1 MGARFEGGAR
11 TEDCGH
17 GLRVDSNRG
26 NFGALKDLHRE
37 KKCRDRWCSMTMM
50 TVGEGIVD
58 LPCQI

>member
-17 GLRVDSNRG
+17 GMRVDSNRG

-37 KKCRDRWCSMTMM
+37 KKYA
-50 TVGEGIVD
+50 GIGD
-58 LPCQI
+58 AR